1 MSDPGLPPLDFPQV
15 MSVMT
20 TDPSDTRNQNR
31 RPQDEAAQSTAHAG
45 LPQLAVTRLG
55 EMAEA
60 IAKDE
65 PLVKVVD
72 RALKAIAESFRIT
85 HILMV
90 TVAEDLR
97 PTLHWLAY
105 GYSSESAE
113 SIVRNLETE
122 YYPKSVSEELF
133 AERFRVSRSCYY
145 VPAEEWLKL
154 TERDPFTDI
163 PAYYRRPEDAR
174 TVRRDPGEW
183 VEADSYLYDMKESS
197 GKRLAWLELAYS
209 SDNRLLSHDA
219 VEQIE
224 LFADMIVIALLRE
237 RLRVGRDGTR
247 LRAAQ
252 RTELLEDLLK
262 ISSSIVSERDLV
274 KLSDMILS
282 SVSSLFGFRRVSL
295 VVYDEAEGVFKWVAL
310 FGYPPESVQDTRYR
324 TIPTDVI
331 LDDLREGRRIGKSVY
346 YTRAEDLSPRQIAH
360 FVTRPSHDYQM
371 DRSPRAKDE
380 FRDYDC
386 LAFSLHDSTGR
397 IVGVIYPSEPK
408 DGKMADK
415 DTIETMEIFTSLA
428 EVAIENARLSSERE
442 IALRLT
448 SQRTEQLSRILDMT
462 SSMMYV
468 RDLEKMLDDLLRTL
482 AQLLG
487 LRRMTIGV
495 KHEELGEYTVE
506 AVYGYSAK
514 ATQKIKSI
522 GYGIQDVDSIYYPG
536 PMPTS
541 VKWRR
546 KVGRMTFYMP
556 AESIQ
561 ISSQELVYYP
571 DPDLIRLPRR
581 GKEYWHELDY
591 LDTFILDRKGVPI
604 AYLETLKPRDD
615 RVPDSETIEIIEI
628 FASLAGI
635 AIENSRVFQEHIDSR
650 RDAELY
656 TDILSHDIK
665 NFNQAIL
672 GYLELL
678 RMKLKDTGSL
688 GLLDKISDQVM
699 NTIWLA
705 TNVRTMSRVAFSE
718 IEMSRIDLGAVLFQ
732 CRKSLVQYYPNKKL
746 VFHSDVEPGRC
757 YIYADDLVRELF
769 VNIMTNAVRYDDHD
783 EVEIDIGA
791 ESCQEGEKKSWI
803 VFIGD
808 RGRGIPDDVKAVIFD
823 RFSKATKKGSGL
835 GLHIVKTLAVRYGG
849 KVWVENR
856 VNGDPSQGS
865 VFKVQLPAA

>member
-1 MSDPGLPPLDFPQV
+1 ML
-15 MSVMT
+15 VMT
-20 TDPSDTRNQNR
+20 TNPSDTRNRKERVQV
-31 RPQDEAAQSTAHAG
+31 EAQPSPARAG
-45 LPQLAVTRLG
+45 LPQVAVKRLG

-65 PLVKVVD
+65 PLAQVVD

-85 HILMV
+85 HILVV

-97 PTLHWLAY
+97 PALRWSAH
-105 GYSSESAE
+105 GYSSESVE
-113 SIVRNLETE
+113 TIVRNLETE
-122 YYPKSVSEELF
+122 YYPKSISEELF
-133 AERFRVSRSCYY
+133 AERFRVSRRCYY

-154 TERDPFTDI
+154 TEKDPFTDI
-163 PAYYRRPEDAR
+163 PAYYRRPED
-174 TVRRDPGEW
+174 VRSLRKDPGEW
-183 VEADSYLYDMKESS
+183 VEADSYLYDMKDGS
-197 GKRLAWLELAYS
+197 GKRMAWLELAYS
-209 SDNRLLSHDA
+209 SDNRLLSNES

-224 LFADMIVIALLRE
+224 LFADMIVIALLTE
-237 RLRVGRDGTR
+237 RLRLGRDGTR

-252 RTELLEDLLK
+252 KTELLEDVLK
-262 ISSSIVSERDLV
+262 ISSSIVSERDLT

-282 SVSSLFGFRRVSL
+282 SVSSLFGFRKVSL
-295 VVYDEAEGVFKWVAL
+295 VVYDEVDGVFKWVAL
-310 FGYPPESVQDTRYR
+310 FGYPPEAVQDTRYR

-346 YTRAEDLSPRQIAH
+346 YTRVEDLSPRQIAH
-360 FVTRPSHDYQM
+360 FVIRPPHDYQI
-371 DRSPRAKDE
+371 DSKPRAKDE
-380 FRDYDC
+380 FRPYDC
-386 LAFSLHDSTGR
+386 LAFSLHDATGR

-408 DGKMADK
+408 DGRMADK

-442 IALRLT
+442 VALRLT

-468 RDLEKMLDDLLRTL
+468 RDLDKMLDDLLHTL

-495 KHEELGEYTVE
+495 KYEELGEYRVE

-514 ATQKIKSI
+514 ASQEIKKI
-522 GYGIQDVDSIYYPG
+522 GYGIEDVDSIYYPG
-536 PMPTS
+536 PLPSS

-561 ISSQELVYYP
+561 IASQELIYYP

-604 AYLETLKPRDD
+604 AYLEMLKPRDD

-678 RMKLKDTGSL
+678 SMKLKDSDSL
-688 GLLDKISDQVM
+688 GFLDKISDQVM

-705 TNVRTMSRVAFSE
+705 SNVRTMSRVAFSE
-718 IEMSRIDLGAVLFQ
+718 TEMSRVDLGSILFE
-732 CRKSLVQYYPNKKL
+732 CRKSMVQYYPNKKL

-757 YIYADDLVRELF
+757 YINADELVRELF
-769 VNIMTNAVRYDDHD
+769 VNIMTNAVRYDDHE
-783 EVEIDIGA
+783 EVEIEIAA
-791 ESCQEGEKKSWI
+791 ESRQEGEKKYWI
-803 VFIGD
+803 VSIED
-808 RGRGIPDDVKAVIFD
+808 HGRGIPDDVKAVIFD
-823 RFSKATKKGSGL
+823 RFSKTPKKKGSGL

-856 VNGDPSQGS
+856 VKDDPSQGS
-865 VFKVQLPAA
+865 VFKVQFPAA